1 MADEE
6 PVSVTQSLDILVQ
19 AAEGKGP
26 QHMRLVLGYAG
37 WGPGQ
42 LENEIQDNAWLIVE
56 ADIGD
61 VFAANTEALY
71 KKLIGKLGIDFAM
84 LSNSGGEA

>member
-1 MADEE
+1 M
-6 PVSVTQSLDILVQ
+6 
-19 AAEGKGP
+19 
-26 QHMRLVLGYAG
+26 
-37 WGPGQ
+37 GPGQ

>member
-1 MADEE
+1 
-6 PVSVTQSLDILVQ
+6 
-19 AAEGKGP
+19 
-26 QHMRLVLGYAG
+26 MRLVLGYAG